1 MSATDDIIQSLNRGT
16 TPANGN
22 ETIDHLKEW
31 SKNQKLA
38 GLLVVLGSEVASTIL
53 NQFDEREVE
62 EIMKEM
68 AKLDFIPVHV
78 QQAIVKEFSNITVH
92 AVTSAAGGPNYARA
106 VLEKS
111 LGSLKANEILT
122 RVSPT
127 KLRTLES
134 GILREVQPRQLIS
147 LLRKEQNQTWA
158 LILSYLEPIRCAEIL
173 TLITPEQRTEIVER
187 LASMEAVSS
196 EVVQQVMTLI
206 KNRLQLRN
214 QVDFSSTGGTKNLAE
229 VLNTLDDATAS
240 QILNSLEEKN
250 PDISRAI
257 KKLLFTFEDLNDL
270 DKSQMQR
277 VLREVDFQILAKAL
291 KTASEKLRTLIF
303 SALSKR
309 AVESLQEE
317 LKFMPPV
324 RLRDVEEAQDKI
336 VDAIRRLEA
345 SGEITI
351 SRKGAGGAD
360 SIV

>member
-1 MSATDDIIQSLNRGT
+1 MSITEDILLDNNLNPNPT
-16 TPANGN
+16 NGGDPIN
-22 ETIDHLKEW
+22 HLEGW
-31 SKNQKLA
+31 NKNQKLA

-68 AKLDFIPVHV
+68 AKLDFISIPV
-78 QQAIVKEFSNITVH
+78 QQAIVKEFSGITIA
-92 AVTSAAGGPNYARA
+92 AVTSTAGGPAYARTI
-106 VLEKS
+106 LEKS

-122 RVSPT
+122 RVSPS
-127 KLRTLES
+127 KFRSLEA
-134 GILREVQPRQLIS
+134 GVLREVQPRQLMS
-147 LLRKEQNQTWA
+147 LLRKEQTQTWA
-158 LILSYLEPIRCAEIL
+158 LVLSYLEPTRCAEVL
-173 TLITPEQRTEIVER
+173 TLIAPEQRTEIVER
-187 LASMEAVSS
+187 LAMMDAVSS
-196 EVVQQVMTLI
+196 EVVSQVMTLI

-214 QVDFSSTGGTKNLAE
+214 QVDFSTTGGTKNIAE
-229 VLNTLDDATAS
+229 VLNVLDEATS
-240 QILNSLEEKN
+240 NQILNSLEEKN
-250 PDISRAI
+250 PDVSRAI

-277 VLREVDFQILAKAL
+277 VLREVDFQILAKGL
-291 KTASEKLRTLIF
+291 KTASEKLKALIF
-303 SALSKR
+303 GALSKR

-336 VDAIRRLEA
+336 VEAVRRLES

-351 SRKGAGGAD
+351 IRKGGGGSD